1 MFFWPE
7 VVWILSPS
15 LWPQSHWACKHMTG
29 YPWLMEIYL
38 EHFFFYKCVASTFR
52 TNIVWLL
59 LMNFQGNNLLK
70 SQFLMWLNPVVKA
83 HMYLVICIINRW
95 HFNVCISI
103 YRTTFFPTNG
113 SNAPALFG
121 SNFGEFPCTNHLR
134 RIYSKHCVPTYYPC
148 TTHVL
153 QSRTIR

>member
-38 EHFFFYKCVASTFR
+38 EHFFSI
-52 TNIVWLL
+52 NVWPQHSGPISCGC
-59 LMNFQGNNLLK
+59 FWWISKGTTY
-70 SQFLMWLNPVVKA
+70 SSRSFLCDWTQLWRP
-83 HMYLVICIINRW
+83 ICIW
-95 HFNVCISI
+95 SFASSI
-103 YRTTFFPTNG
+103 DDILMCVFQSIEPLFFPTNG